1 MMKDYTGAG
10 SVNPD
15 LGLALLDRVQKL
27 EREQRELKARF
38 AIMQMFFVKE
48 FPKFFAGETAIGIV
62 TNGEELGGEKLPD
75 IAPIDLRTEEEKAA
89 GEVFHLTDLV
99 DMGACLAEG
108 N

>member
-1 MMKDYTGAG
+1 MMQ
-10 SVNPD
+10 PE
-15 LGLALLDRVQKL
+15 LGLQLLDRVQKL
-27 EREQRELKARF
+27 ERDNRDLRARF
-38 AIMQMFFVKE
+38 AIMQQFFVRE